1 MPTITAPAPAAP
13 TPVRKAAPYENWRP
27 PIIGVSLL
35 VPVGAGAL
43 VVGLLGCTMLPTGT
57 VYGGQSLEQATQNV
71 LHGAPGGLPLVR
83 RVVLAWV
90 QMRRR
95 KVITHV
101 LATESMPRK
110 DVEQLTYRDP
120 RAEVR
125 VLPTLQVID
134 KLTPKGRLRALV
146 GLQALATGETAYI
159 EGDVVRT
166 TGAHAEMTS

>member
-1 MPTITAPAPAAP
+1 MT
-13 TPVRKAAPYENWRP
+13 
-27 PIIGVSLL
+27 LL
-35 VPVGAGAL
+35 VPVGADAL
-43 VVGLLGCTMLPTGT
+43 VIVDLLGGTMLPTGA
-57 VYGGQSLEQATQNV
+57 VYDGQAPEQAAQNV
-71 LHGAPGGLPLVR
+71 LHGVPGGLPLVR
-83 RVVLAWV
+83 RVALAWV

-101 LATESMPRK
+101 LATEPMPRK
-110 DVEQLTYRDP
+110 DVEQLIYRDP

-166 TGAHAEMTS
+166 ATPPRLMQR